1 MVGFA
6 VLGRFLDAI
15 KARNARVIEGG
26 VVSAAGAAE
35 TQFEQPHLAERRRNA
50 VHQFSVLVIALQA
63 DALHAAGAGIVD
75 EHAGN
80 LRHLCLVRFDVLAR
94 ADQALLLA
102 GKQDEADR
110 ALGLQAELLERAR
123 GFQHY
128 HRPRAIIGGASA
140 QVPGVQMRAEN
151 HHLAGPLAAGDFR
164 DGVIHLDGLLAE
176 GIGDLEFDF
185 HGAALQQSPD
195 QVIVFGGDECSGQRA
210 NFVVA
215 PADAGHVEQAV
226 VFSGVAQDR
235 RNALGLEEV
244 VAIAVELLP
253 CRTGKGGL
261 RCWPGRVQQRRARNF
276 VGRGQSD
283 RLRDDDD
290 GTFQFA
296 FVLRQLFDTTRADV
310 HHGPAYRAGRAG
322 SPAGRGQC
330 EPVLGGADDP
340 PAGGAPV
347 PGAGDRPRFEMN
359 VLQAILAEHL
369 RRPAARLAHLFRTG
383 QARANHVR

>member
-1 MVGFA
+1 
-6 VLGRFLDAI
+6 
-15 KARNARVIEGG
+15 
-26 VVSAAGAAE
+26 
-35 TQFEQPHLAERRRNA
+35 
-50 VHQFSVLVIALQA
+50 
-63 DALHAAGAGIVD
+63 
-75 EHAGN
+75 
-80 LRHLCLVRFDVLAR
+80 
-94 ADQALLLA
+94 
-102 GKQDEADR
+102 
-110 ALGLQAELLERAR
+110 
-123 GFQHY
+123 
-128 HRPRAIIGGASA
+128 
-140 QVPGVQMRAEN
+140 MRAEN

-261 RCWPGRVQQRRARNF
+261 RCRPGRVQQRRARNF

-290 GTFQFA
+290 GAFQFA

-310 HHGPAYRAGRAG
+310 HHGPAHRAGRAG